1 MRFKL
6 LGLTALFSLLLA
18 CSTTE
23 KKTTVDTLSEVPEEQ
38 TAPLDAQALFQQALN
53 QPESKQQALFIKAR
67 EVAIEQQ
74 NWPLVITLCEQ
85 LLKADNSEVVGH
97 TLYLALAYTRQQQY
111 QQALN
116 TLVLVDENLSSPKH
130 IFLQQEIY
138 GDIYA
143 AEALP
148 DLASPYLIKASELA
162 EEHNYNADNI
172 NQTLWQILNQM
183 SVQQLEQFNTGSSI
197 QRGWVSLALYTQLY
211 IGDTTAMHSALNEWQ
226 NKYTN
231 HPANAVLQENK
242 PKMMSLTPISA
253 NKIALI
259 LPSNKS
265 RQKAL
270 SQAVISG
277 ILAASHA
284 HPERELFF
292 IDSASSIEEISLQL
306 SEINPDFVIGPL
318 LKNNIEKLKNANILD
333 NYPAMYLNTT
343 EVLLSS
349 ADHFSFALK
358 PEHEVTQAVY
368 HFINQE
374 FKNPLIIAPGNRLGK
389 RLATHFTQ
397 QWQQYA
403 EDNPQLGFY
412 ATNRDMQKLVQELL
426 EVNQSKARIKQIESI
441 VDAKL
446 HIETRSRS
454 DIDAI
459 YIIADATQ
467 ARLLKPSF
475 DVNIST
481 FASRIPI
488 YASSRS
494 HDIKEDQSDKK
505 DLAGMYFSEIPWM
518 LPLTGDSQAL
528 REQFDLIWSDNST
541 LEQQL
546 FAMGFDAVQL
556 IPQLRQLKF
565 IPGKALP
572 GLTGSL
578 SVNKSAHIERRL
590 KWAQYKGS
598 RTIAVG
604 IDSSRPMPLF
614 IKNHYMEIIDN
625 KTL

>member
-1 MRFKL
+1 VRFKL

-270 SQAVISG
+270 SQAVIGG

-528 REQFDLIWSDNST
+528 REQFDLIWPDNST

-604 IDSSRPMPLF
+604 VDSSRPMPLF

>member
-1 MRFKL
+1 VRFKL

>member
-1 MRFKL
+1 VRFKL

-265 RQKAL
+265 RQKTL

-403 EDNPQLGFY
+403 QDNPQLGFY

-528 REQFDLIWSDNST
+528 REQFDLIWPDNST

>member
-528 REQFDLIWSDNST
+528 REQFDLIWPDNST

-604 IDSSRPMPLF
+604 VDSSRPMPLF